1 MSNPR
6 IQRAV
11 FPGMFD
17 PFTNGHLDVVT
28 RGADLFNELI
38 IAVGNNPAKS
48 PLLAQQKRADIVRD
62 VAADL
67 PNVRVETYTGL
78 TVDVVRS
85 LDSAVILRG
94 IRNGLDLN
102 EELQMAQMNRVA
114 AGVET
119 VFILTSPEYAFI
131 SSSLVRQ
138 IAQGGGD
145 VSQMVPPQVLKH
157 LQST

>member
-17 PFTNGHLDVVT
+17 PFTNGHLDVIT

-38 IAVGNNPAKS
+38 IAVGNNPAKN
-48 PLLAQQKRADIVRD
+48 PLLPQQKRADIICEVTG
-62 VAADL
+62 DL

-119 VFILTSPEYAFI
+119 VFILTSPEHAFI

-145 VSQMVPPQVLKH
+145 VTEMVPPQVLKH
-157 LQST
+157 LQGT

>member
-1 MSNPR
+1 
-6 IQRAV
+6 
-11 FPGMFD
+11 MFD

-28 RGADLFNELI
+28 RGADLFHELI

-48 PLLAQQKRADIVRD
+48 PLLAQQKRADIICEVTGGM
-62 VAADL
+62 

-102 EELQMAQMNRVA
+102 DELQMAQMNRVA

-119 VFILTSPEYAFI
+119 VFILTSPQHAFI

-145 VSQMVPPQVLKH
+145 VSEMVPPQVLQH
-157 LQST
+157 LQTT

>member
-1 MSNPR
+1 MSNPT

-28 RGADLFNELI
+28 RGADLFSELI
-38 IAVGNNPAKS
+38 VAVGNNPAKS
-48 PLLAQQKRADIVRD
+48 PLLAQQKRADIIREITD
-62 VAADL
+62 DL

-78 TVDVVRS
+78 TADVVRS

-102 EELQMAQMNRVA
+102 DELQMAQMNRTS

-119 VFILTSPEYAFI
+119 VFILTSPACAFI